1 MKTGYITEA
10 VVKTCVFTLQVET
23 NRSPSFIDITGQVLK
38 CVSKSKVRNGFV
50 LVYSKHTT
58 AAIRVIENEPLLIN
72 DLTKMLEHLAPRDSY
87 YQHNDMT
94 IRTVNV
100 GDEDKFSLHAAY
112 ICEECGHAT
121 KTTEGNLGF
130 IYILPADGGGHYS
143 FRCTPPLDQHQT
155 IR

>member
-1 MKTGYITEA
+1 MPAIPDDEQQRLIHEMMADPHLQRVLRVTNGLVADHPDVVIYYGIT
-10 VVKTCVFTLQVET
+10 CS
-23 NRSPSFIDITGQVLK
+23 NCS
-38 CVSKSKVRNGFV
+38 
-50 LVYSKHTT
+50 
-58 AAIRVIENEPLLIN
+58 
-72 DLTKMLEHLAPRDSY
+72 
-87 YQHNDMT
+87 
-94 IRTVNV
+94 VNV